1 MYSWCIKIFAG
12 IHWNYEISH
21 QYLRCVKCCTIS
33 SWNTTTKKTNFF
45 KWCIISNLE
54 CRLSNS
60 ILNEE
65 TTVKWRQL
73 LNNTKTIKSKQ
84 WVDKVQIQCKSEK
97 CCQSAWRPL
106 FCQKNAVTLIKS
118 GKLLKLHNLYKI
130 NYWYKKNVT
139 TITLQTEISATTVY
153 SLNVLVPIKWYT
165 VWPLHVNREVPSGIT
180 PWPWVD
186 L

>member
-1 MYSWCIKIFAG
+1 MQKWEMLSVSMKAIILSKKCSDTHQVWKIIKATL
-12 IHWNYEISH
+12 YE
-21 QYLRCVKCCTIS
+21 
-33 SWNTTTKKTNFF
+33 
-45 KWCIISNLE
+45 
-54 CRLSNS
+54 
-60 ILNEE
+60 
-65 TTVKWRQL
+65 
-73 LNNTKTIKSKQ
+73 
-84 WVDKVQIQCKSEK
+84 
-97 CCQSAWRPL
+97 
-106 FCQKNAVTLIKS
+106 
-118 GKLLKLHNLYKI
+118 I